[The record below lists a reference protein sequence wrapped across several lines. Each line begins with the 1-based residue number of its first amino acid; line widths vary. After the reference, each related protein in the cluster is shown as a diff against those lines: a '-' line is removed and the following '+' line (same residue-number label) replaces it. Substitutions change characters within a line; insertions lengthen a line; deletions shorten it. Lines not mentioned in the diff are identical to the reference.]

1 MKGVGRGFINGLLEE
16 RERGGPFTSF
26 PDFCQRLIDNDMNRR
41 VVESLIK
48 CGAFDSMGYRRS
60 QLLQVYGPVIDS
72 IAQQRRKNLEGQFD
86 LFGGG
91 GAEES
96 ALPELVLP
104 NIPEFTR
111 HERMT
116 MEKETTGLYLSG
128 HPMDEYREAVKRARA
143 VPIGAVM
150 ADFARE
156 DGPETY
162 RDEQRLTLAGVV
174 SASKTKTTKN
184 NTLMAYVTLED
195 DTGSM
200 ELLVFARVLGE
211 CGSYLKEGMAVAAS
225 GRISVRDEKEPQMLV
240 DSVRPLGD
248 DAGAVPEKPKG
259 KRLYIRLAS
268 QADPLFR
275 HIQLLLVMFPG
286 EEPLK
291 IKLVDTGQ
299 WMTLPCV
306 VHPALVRELRELLGE
321 ENVVLK

>member
-1 MKGVGRGFINGLLEE
+1 MCYVNCEV
-16 RERGGPFTSF
+16 
-26 PDFCQRLIDNDMNRR
+26 IDLKIRR
-41 VVESLIK
+41 VLGAVCALALMLCANMRCVYTVEAGGEELPGLWSRAEIE
-48 CGAFDSMGYRRS
+48 AASAAA
-60 QLLQVYGPVIDS
+60 
-72 IAQQRRKNLEGQFD
+72 IAA
-86 LFGGG
+86 
-91 GAEES
+91 AEEVARAES

-306 VHPALVRELRELLGE
+306 VHPALVRELRELLGDE
-321 ENVVLK
+321 TVVLK